1 MQMPI
6 GWVARYAGG
15 IVPWLRAIFLGEGTD
30 DRLERETR
38 SNCERALGHTL
49 WSARSSN
56 NNIYKY
62 NKIYLRLSTTTFTP
76 STTQHLYN
84 PGTSITPRR
93 RASSSR
99 DEIARS
105 RSTL

>member
-6 GWVARYAGG
+6 GWVARYFRG

-38 SNCERALGHTL
+38 SNCERALGHTP

-56 NNIYKY
+56 LII
-62 NKIYLRLSTTTFTP
+62 NK
-76 STTQHLYN
+76 
-84 PGTSITPRR
+84 
-93 RASSSR
+93 
-99 DEIARS
+99 
-105 RSTL
+105 